1 MTDVPSVARARENAL
16 KVLFGRAN
24 RVLIGVVHLLPLPGS
39 PDFAGGGSSR
49 STRGLSRTRGTFVGD
64 ISVCPTD

>member
-39 PDFAGGGSSR
+39 PDFASGEVESIYAR
-49 STRGLSRTRGTFVGD
+49 ALADARHLRWRHKRL
-64 ISVCPTD
+64 PH